1 MQNVLSDSSARF
13 QLRSETVNIIHTRID
28 DRLIHGQVV
37 VIWSKLIRYD
47 VLLVVDDVSAT
58 NQMMKSVLMM
68 AAPSGYRTVIATLDE
83 AVRMLNDDAYAASNV
98 FLIVKS
104 FDVAR
109 KLIDGGFSISSI
121 NLGNL
126 GGKPGARQLNR
137 STYLTQSDIDAVKEL
152 SSRGIRLTNQ
162 MVPNDRET
170 NLLEDVKKLG

>member
-1 MQNVLSDSSARF
+1 M
-13 QLRSETVNIIHTRID
+13 NIVHTRID

-47 VLLVVDDVSAT
+47 VLLVVDDVAAT

-68 AAPSGYRTVIATLDE
+68 AAPPGYKTVIATFDE
-83 AVRMLNDDAYAASNV
+83 AIRMAGDGAYANANI
-98 FLIVKS
+98 FLIIKS
-104 FDVAR
+104 FDVAK
-109 KLIDGGFSISSI
+109 KLIEQGFPIGSV

-137 STYLTQSDIDAVKEL
+137 STYLTQSDIDIVKEL
-152 SSRGIRLTNQ
+152 GSKGIRLTNQ

-170 NLLEDVKKLG
+170 NLLEDIRKFG